1 MTVVGSGGVVQSR
14 WAKSRRFHKD
24 YDKLDHTMR
33 NLVDSKLQD
42 LTLSY
47 RPPGLR
53 FEKLSGYSNPDIY
66 TIHVN
71 GNYKVS
77 LEVTGGNA
85 LLRRVAP
92 HDEIDRA
99 P

>member
-1 MTVVGSGGVVQSR
+1 
-14 WAKSRRFHKD
+14 
-24 YDKLDHTMR
+24 
-33 NLVDSKLQD
+33 
-42 LTLSY
+42 LSY